1 MLMRDSSRTSCFN
14 LEAQDASE
22 AVDAETV
29 DAAASSD
36 ALAYSPPAMRAQP
49 APLGKLGHITSEE
62 LTARPEDDGC
72 TLWVGGIPDN
82 VANGGFELT
91 EPFAVHGSAL
101 GAGHFASP
109 RTAGKGPL

>member
-1 MLMRDSSRTSCFN
+1 MLMRNASRTGSLD
-14 LEAQDASE
+14 LEAEDASE
-22 AVDAETV
+22 AVDAETA

-36 ALAYSPPAMRAQP
+36 ALAYTPPAMRAQP
-49 APLGKLGHITSEE
+49 APLGKLGRIASEE
-62 LTARPEDDGC
+62 LTARPEDGGC

-82 VANGGFELT
+82 VATGGGDLT